1 MSEDLSPS
9 RRNAVFIG
17 MGTVALTI
25 WEKWRDSQNASAE
38 MDYWIG
44 VVSAGAKREAAL
56 EKKLEDCA
64 IAR

>member
-1 MSEDLSPS
+1 MSDDLSLS
-9 RRNAVFIG
+9 RRNAVFLG
-17 MGTVALTI
+17 LGTAALTV
-25 WEKWRDSQNASAE
+25 WEKWRDSKNASAE

-64 IAR
+64 TAR